1 MGIQYAVLFGLIAMV
16 GSGLSSAFSRRPAR
30 EMGSDRALFWRQV
43 IMVVLQVPLVMFF
56 FPKDLP
62 WQGLVEAVVIGLI
75 GYLPI
80 YFFFRAI
87 SNGRVGVISPI
98 SNSSAVITTLLA
110 VYVLGEPFG
119 VFRTFGLVLALV
131 GVVLLSVNFA
141 DWKNSALFRKESGIP
156 FAIAACLG
164 WGFILF
170 FIRYPVLLVG
180 PILTAFLVESSV
192 LAISAA
198 RLLAS
203 RQSCSLPRELRLVAL
218 CVGFFSVFGSVA
230 YDAGLMTSSVAVV
243 AILNMTNPVISA
255 GYERF
260 AYGEKLALRQY
271 AGMALAIL
279 GAVLVSVL

>member
-1 MGIQYAVLFGLIAMV
+1 MI
-16 GSGLSSAFSRRPAR
+16 GSGLSGAFSRRPAR
-30 EMGSDRALFWRQV
+30 DIGSDRALFWRQAT
-43 IMVVLQVPLVMFF
+43 MVALQVPLVVFF
-56 FPKDLP
+56 FPKNLP
-62 WQGLVEAVVIGLI
+62 WQGIAEATVIGLV

-119 VFRTFGLVLALV
+119 VFRTFGLILSLV
-131 GVVLLSVNFA
+131 GVVLLSVDFA

-156 FAIAACLG
+156 FAIGACLG

-180 PILTAFLVESSV
+180 PILTAFIVESSV
-192 LAISAA
+192 LAVSAG
-198 RLLAS
+198 RLLVS
-203 RQSCSLPRELRLVAL
+203 RQSFALPSGLRPTVLG
-218 CVGFFSVFGSVA
+218 VGFFGVVGSVA

-243 AILNMTNPVISA
+243 AILNMTNPIISVV
-255 GYERF
+255 YERIMF
-260 AYGEKLALRQY
+260 REHLNMRQY
-271 AGMALAIL
+271 AGMTLAIV
-279 GAVLVSVL
+279 GAVLVSTL